1 MEKIKM
7 DEESCDIHDVAK
19 SASDLISFSCTLG
32 AMHFNDGMIQLQFN
46 FLVASYADDIVRAVE
61 DGVISAW
68 QGIQEITQE
77 YFELSEKA
85 SFYAQNAVGILGG
98 ALQIEAGA
106 AMTATVAGAP
116 IGGLLVAHGTNN
128 IYEGV
133 GNIYNGPDAPGVIG
147 PTRHAYRHVFSDT
160 SDGDMAY
167 YSADLFLSALGMTKK
182 VRTPE
187 SFELFL
193 KDPINYKR
201 SYQQAGKVTLAFEAL
216 IDYYSIKSMTQV
228 EPQK

>member
-1 MEKIKM
+1 
-7 DEESCDIHDVAK
+7 
-19 SASDLISFSCTLG
+19 
-32 AMHFNDGMIQLQFN
+32 
-46 FLVASYADDIVRAVE
+46 
-61 DGVISAW
+61 
-68 QGIQEITQE
+68 
-77 YFELSEKA
+77 
-85 SFYAQNAVGILGG
+85 
-98 ALQIEAGA
+98 
-106 AMTATVAGAP
+106 MTATVAGAP
-116 IGGLLVAHGTNN
+116 IGGLLVAHGVNN

-147 PTRHAYRHVFSDT
+147 PTRYAYRHVFSDT

-167 YSADLFLSALGMTKK
+167 YSADLFLSVLGMTKK

-187 SFELFL
+187 SFELLL

-228 EPQK
+228 ESQK